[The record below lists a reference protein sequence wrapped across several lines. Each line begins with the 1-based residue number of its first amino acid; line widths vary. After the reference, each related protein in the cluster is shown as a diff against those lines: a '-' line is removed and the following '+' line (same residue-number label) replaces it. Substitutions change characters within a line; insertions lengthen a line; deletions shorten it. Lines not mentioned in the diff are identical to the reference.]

1 MGCLSCGFQR
11 HSQALEVQ
19 VRCVVVLLH
28 PKNNRQSKQ
37 TIQGGDTK
45 ERKSHIYYIIYI
57 YRYAKWFEAIR
68 QIGELDRLTMSG
80 KKLAAHLH
88 QRHLGCPNS
97 SWIRSNG
104 AQTFDPAVS
113 CSNQSMG
120 SNSRCTMANYS
131 PAWAEPSLLQR
142 LPVHLRRLGQI
153 AL

>member
-1 MGCLSCGFQR
+1 MFRPLRTTNMSGSLGAETAGGAMGCLSCGFTR

-68 QIGELDRLTMSG
+68 QIGELDR
-80 KKLAAHLH
+80 
-88 QRHLGCPNS
+88 
-97 SWIRSNG
+97 
-104 AQTFDPAVS
+104 
-113 CSNQSMG
+113 
-120 SNSRCTMANYS
+120 
-131 PAWAEPSLLQR
+131 
-142 LPVHLRRLGQI
+142 
-153 AL
+153 